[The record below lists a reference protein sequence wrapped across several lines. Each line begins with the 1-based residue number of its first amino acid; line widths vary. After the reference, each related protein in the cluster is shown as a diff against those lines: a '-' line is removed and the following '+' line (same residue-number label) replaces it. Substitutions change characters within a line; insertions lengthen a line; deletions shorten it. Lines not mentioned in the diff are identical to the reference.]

1 MFLVVEDG
9 PVFVPSALKVSC
21 FVLHQ
26 RARRL
31 IKEFSV
37 GFLSCPPQTLP
48 PSSSSLCPTFAR
60 NGRLF
65 RTMLRKWLLA

>member
-9 PVFVPSALKVSC
+9 PVFVPAALKVSS

-37 GFLSCPPQTLP
+37 GFLSCSPHGCFP
-48 PSSSSLCPTFAR
+48 PSAR
-60 NGRLF
+60 LSVPRLLV
-65 RTMLRKWLLA
+65 TGGYLAPC